1 MLVILNY
8 PKLFGTVG
16 MSGSFIVCFFA
27 YFAIYVFICL
37 ICPEFHERVKGIH
50 VPMFQNLA
58 LCVKF
63 VVANNIYIFAG

>member
-8 PKLFGTVG
+8 PRFLELFACLLVLL
-16 MSGSFIVCFFA
+16 FA
-27 YFAIYVFICL
+27 SLLTLLSMCSDFLYVQNVIKEL
-37 ICPEFHERVKGIH
+37 KGIH